1 MNKNI
6 CSRILSQFLCLISC
20 SFCPAT
26 ACNGGG
32 DLPLTDRPLSRAGQ
46 KKTTKVNHWL
56 NSVNPI
62 PHEGGGQNGT
72 PPINLPKSAGKWK
85 L

>member
-20 SFCPAT
+20 SFCPAM

-32 DLPLTDRPLSRAGQ
+32 DLLLTDRPLSRAVQ
-46 KKTTKVNHWL
+46 KKTTKINHWL

-62 PHEGGGQNGT
+62 PHGGGQNCP
-72 PPINLPKSAGKWK
+72 PPINLQKSDGSDT
-85 L
+85 